1 MNQAD
6 YRVDLDVY
14 NGPLELL
21 LYLIRKEEVDIHDI
35 PIARITAQYLAH
47 VEVIRHVDINLAG
60 DFLVMAATLMEIKSR
75 MLNPRPVADAA
86 NSSVMTPEDATDPRR
101 QLVEQL
107 LAYKHFK
114 DAANSLQRRNATELL
129 RFPRGTPRGTTRVPL
144 DLEDVN
150 LFVLM
155 DAFNAIMASVGHTAF
170 GHDVVLDETPI
181 SLHQADILDRLD
193 RDGPV
198 TLKALFAGRGSR
210 SEMIGLFLAMLELMR
225 LKKLIVE
232 QAPATGELVL
242 KLRPPSPDEPTDT
255 TDQAGAGQPT
265 PVAAEPGGPGSQP
278 QPAESVRPYASG
290 EFESD
295 HSSEE
300 KPFP

>member
-1 MNQAD
+1 MTMNQAD

-35 PIARITAQYLAH
+35 PIARITTQYLAH
-47 VEVIRHVDINLAG
+47 VELIRRIDINLAG

-75 MLNPRPVADAA
+75 MLSPRPSADPADPAA
-86 NSSVMTPEDATDPRR
+86 VIAESGVDPRR

-107 LAYKHFK
+107 LQYKQFK
-114 DAANSLQRRNATELL
+114 DAANSLQRRNEAELC
-129 RFPRGTPRGTTRVPL
+129 RFPRGAPHGAVRVPL

-170 GHDVVLDETPI
+170 GHDVVLDDTPI
-181 SLHQADILDRLD
+181 SLHQADILDRLE
-193 RDGPV
+193 RDGPF
-198 TLKALFAGRGSR
+198 TLKALLAGRKSR
-210 SEMIGLFLAMLELMR
+210 GEMIGLFLAMLELMR

-232 QAPATGELVL
+232 PAESTGELIL
-242 KLRPPSPDEPTDT
+242 KLRPPSAEDPVDAAGTSAVAPTGQQEGNTESARSDDEADSTGRSPR
-255 TDQAGAGQPT
+255 P
-265 PVAAEPGGPGSQP
+265 
-278 QPAESVRPYASG
+278 ESVQDNSPTG
-290 EFESD
+290 DFQ
-295 HSSEE
+295 
-300 KPFP
+300 

>member
-35 PIARITAQYLAH
+35 PIARITTQYLAH

-75 MLNPRPVADAA
+75 MLNPRPVADPA
-86 NSSVMTPEDATDPRR
+86 NPSIGTPEDATDPRR

-107 LAYKHFK
+107 LEYKHFK
-114 DAANSLQRRNATELL
+114 DADNSLQRRNATELL
-129 RFPRGTPRGTTRVPL
+129 RFPRGTPRGSTRVPL

-170 GHDVVLDETPI
+170 SHDVVLDDTPI

-193 RDGPV
+193 RDGPM
-198 TLKALFAGRGSR
+198 TLKALFSGRASR
-210 SEMIGLFLAMLELMR
+210 GEMIGLFLAMLELMR

-232 QAPATGELVL
+232 HEFQQGETTGELVL
-242 KLRPPSPDEPTDT
+242 KLRPPSPDDAPAT
-255 TDQAGAGQPT
+255 TDQPHAESPA
-265 PVAAEPGGPGSQP
+265 PVASESGEPGGMRLADASEAQS
-278 QPAESVRPYASG
+278 ESG
-290 EFESD
+290 ESESQ
-295 HSSEE
+295 E
-300 KPFP
+300 